1 MENRRTSLVLKE
13 TIAGLTE
20 AEKCREYTIERLPVS
35 PLKTNRRD
43 FRRAN
48 ADRFISAKS
57 VVTTKKSLHYGAVDP
72 VATPELGPIRMALK
86 ATAVDSPTN
95 LAQERHWAMIPT
107 PANPARNEDQSRART
122 YLALNWQ
129 RRKIKTRFTWIEQRF
144 PTPSPQWRNNREIRA
159 VTTGHLLLAIHRR
172 RASSL
177 LPFSRPNS
185 DFADSHS
192 QRETVKRGGGGVRRA
207 PPAKVLR
214 WKSAHENFIP
224 IGSPASFLL
233 LSKKT
238 RFEPWSNSKWSA
250 PGVSREL
257 AANHR

>member
-1 MENRRTSLVLKE
+1 MDAKNTHF
-13 TIAGLTE
+13 TAGKNFLIKRGDTRSRPVQDREQKAYVAIKWQLTQ
-20 AEKCREYTIERLPVS
+20 IEPRL
-35 PLKTNRRD
+35 TY
-43 FRRAN
+43 
-48 ADRFISAKS
+48 ADR
-57 VVTTKKSLHYGAVDP
+57 G
-72 VATPELGPIRMALK
+72 
-86 ATAVDSPTN
+86 
-95 LAQERHWAMIPT
+95 
-107 PANPARNEDQSRART
+107 
-122 YLALNWQ
+122 
-129 RRKIKTRFTWIEQRF
+129 F